1 MPWPVYSQRFDAR
14 TITTHDVWV
23 DAYTV
28 PTGSTALVRFV
39 TVINTG
45 ADTSLLI
52 LGYGSGH
59 QVLRWAALA
68 PGDVIALPVWIV
80 FQEGETIQWQA
91 HLSSFQTSLHG
102 QVLSSVA

>member
-1 MPWPVYSQRFDAR
+1 MPWPVYSRRFDAR

-28 PTGSTALVRFV
+28 PSDTTALLRFV

-45 ADTSLLI
+45 AATSLLI

-59 QVLRWAALA
+59 QVIRWAALA
-68 PGDVIALPVWIV
+68 PGDVVFTPVWIV
-80 FQEGETIQWQA
+80 WDAGDVMQWQC
-91 HLSSFQTSLHG
+91 HDSSFQVSLHG
-102 QVLSSVA
+102 QLLSAV